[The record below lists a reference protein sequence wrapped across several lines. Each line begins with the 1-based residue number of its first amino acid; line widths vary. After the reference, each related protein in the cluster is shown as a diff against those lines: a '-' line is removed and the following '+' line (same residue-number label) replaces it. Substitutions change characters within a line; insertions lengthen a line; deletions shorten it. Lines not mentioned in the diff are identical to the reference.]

1 MKEQHNETAF
11 ATIASD
17 ELADVTGGAHKAT
30 SGGGWNL
37 FGWLDGAYKNVVYKV
52 AGNIGGNKLAEKM
65 YGSHVSSRDRARSQA
80 AMKQF
85 LVAGGKLP
93 KGVPNLFG

>member
-1 MKEQHNETAF
+1 MTDHEFPPIADTEL
-11 ATIASD
+11 ATI
-17 ELADVTGGAHKAT
+17 TGGARAGSWNPFSFLAPLYHKVV
-30 SGGGWNL
+30 
-37 FGWLDGAYKNVVYKV
+37 FGFASHV
-52 AGNIGGNKLAEKM
+52 GGNKLAEKM
-65 YGSHVSSRDRARSQA
+65 YGSHTTARDKARAQA